1 MLVAFLQE
9 QAWCNAQT
17 LVRLR
22 TKRVTFLVAPGVSH
36 FLRGC
41 HNALDDRSNS
51 VDPVGAWLFR
61 GACRW
66 RLDPPS
72 AGDCGNRDHLS
83 PGHGTTSR
91 LSAAA
96 IADAGNL
103 RRRDAVSSI
112 HDSDGRDSILHLV
125 N

>member
-22 TKRVTFLVAPGVSH
+22 TKRVTFRVAPGVSH

-61 GACRW
+61 RACRW
-66 RLDPPS
+66 RLDPPA
-72 AGDCGNRDHLS
+72 AGDRGDRDHLS

-91 LSAAA
+91 LGAGAAVDALNPRRHDAAPA
-96 IADAGNL
+96 I
-103 RRRDAVSSI
+103 RE
-112 HDSDGRDSILHLV
+112 SDGRGSVLHLV